1 MSELAEALARI
12 VRLEATVAD
21 QDRTLEDLN
30 KVVLD
35 QWKRIDELARRTGLL
50 SDQLLELE
58 SRSNLT
64 RPADPP
70 PPHW

>member
-1 MSELAEALARI
+1 MSDLAEALARI
-12 VRLEATVAD
+12 ERLEAALAD
-21 QDRTLEDLN
+21 QDRVVEDLN
-30 KVVLD
+30 TVVVD
-35 QWKRIDELARRTGLL
+35 QWKRIEELARRTGLL
-50 SDQLLELE
+50 SDQLQELE